1 MFLFHILIYST
12 DIAISSCIEWQEVHD
27 SKTPF
32 YFLSQRKK
40 LMVIYNDDAHF
51 VSEKV
56 YTDIFISGHAIYE
69 NQTVKHRWCLY
80 KIREQ
85 QLPYVGVTRLELATT
100 RPPDAYANQLRHTPN
115 GFCYFIDILIMPH
128 CDLAQTAIAGYKARI
143 LKNRLMQALRI

>member
-1 MFLFHILIYST
+1 MMHT
-12 DIAISSCIEWQEVHD
+12 SCREE
-27 SKTPF
+27 
-32 YFLSQRKK
+32 
-40 LMVIYNDDAHF
+40 
-51 VSEKV
+51 V
-56 YTDIFISGHAIYE
+56 YTDIIISGHAIYE
-69 NQTVKHRWCLY
+69 NQTVKHRRCLY

-85 QLPYVGVTRLELATT
+85 ELPYVGVTRLELATT